1 MRIFVSAGEPSG
13 DLHAARLIR
22 ELRGLAPGTEFVGM
36 GGPEMRAAGCR
47 IAYPLTELAVM
58 GFLRVLPMLGRFL
71 AAYRA
76 ARRVLREQ
84 RPDAVVL
91 VDFPGFHWWIAGA
104 AKRAGIPVIYYLPP
118 QLWAW
123 APWRL
128 RKMRRLVDKV
138 LCALPFEHEWFRS
151 RGLDADFVGH
161 PFFDEASER
170 TLDAEFLTTL
180 AEAAGDGKRLIAI
193 LPGSRKHEVV
203 ANFPVQMR
211 AMEQLARRHP
221 NVRFEV
227 ANFRD
232 DQREL
237 CRRMLEESKV
247 DLPVTL
253 HVGRTAEILAGCEA
267 ACMVSGSV
275 SLELLAKGLPAVVV
289 YRMSR
294 WLYAIGRRTFIQCRF
309 ISLPNL
315 IANEELMPE
324 IIPAEPPSA
333 AGDDAARILDQWLND
348 PLALADA
355 RRRMESLRERT
366 VVAGASAA
374 AAKRVMEFVGQRSRV
389 TSGNVSGRKAA

>member
-22 ELRGLAPGTEFVGM
+22 ELCAEAPGTEFVGM

-47 IAYPLTELAVM
+47 VAYPLTELAVM

-71 AAYRA
+71 AAYRT

-91 VDFPGFHWWIAGA
+91 VDFPGFHWWVARA

-138 LCALPFEHEWFRS
+138 LCALPFEHQWFRS

-161 PFFDEASER
+161 PFFDEAAER
-170 TLDAEFLTTL
+170 TLDSEFLKKL
-180 AEAAGDGKRLIAI
+180 AEAAASGHRLIAI

-203 ANFPVQMR
+203 ANFPVQIR

-221 NVRFEV
+221 HVRFEV

-237 CRRMLEESKV
+237 CRRMLDESNL

-324 IIPAEPPSA
+324 IIPAEPPTA
-333 AGDDAARILDQWLND
+333 AGDVAAAVLDRWLSDAT
-348 PLALADA
+348 ALAEA
-355 RRRMESLRERT
+355 RRGMESLRDRT

-374 AAKRVMEFVGQRSRV
+374 AARRVLEFVGQRLQAPSENR
-389 TSGNVSGRKAA
+389 SDRKAA